1 MRLKNYLF
9 PLLLLGVACKSGPSD
24 QELTTSVNSSLNT
37 ATSGKVT
44 ATVDKGVATLS
55 GECPDDACKTSAES
69 AAKSVEGVKSVVNN
83 ITIAAP
89 PPPPVVTI
97 TPDDSLRNA
106 VQGALSEY
114 KTVQASVADGVVTLT
129 GEVSRK
135 NLKEVMQKVTA
146 MKPKKIE
153 NKLQIK

>member
-1 MRLKNYLF
+1 M
-9 PLLLLGVACKSGPSD
+9 LLLAACKSGPSD
-24 QELTTSVNSSLNT
+24 QELSTNVNASLNT
-37 ATSGKVT
+37 ATNGKIT

-83 ITIAAP
+83 ITVAP
-89 PPPPVVTI
+89 PPPPPVTI
-97 TPDDSLRNA
+97 TPDDSLRTA

-135 NLKEVMQKVTA
+135 NLQEVMQKVTA